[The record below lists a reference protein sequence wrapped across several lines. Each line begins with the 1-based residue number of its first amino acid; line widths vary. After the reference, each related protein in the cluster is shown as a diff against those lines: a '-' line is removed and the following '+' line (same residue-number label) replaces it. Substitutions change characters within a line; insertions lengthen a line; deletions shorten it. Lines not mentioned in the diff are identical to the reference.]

1 MAMNPYEAVD
11 EEVYDM
17 APIGVMTGDCEALE
31 LPEGLDKIKASL
43 NSADSGVSIMYKVF
57 GGALKETYGELNDNN
72 IVEWRFTDEAP
83 LVGLYG
89 RQTESGI
96 SQLGFVTLD
105 TACQAAV
112 EEKVDPVD
120 PVGPTDPVVAPELPS
135 NLDEVN
141 TEKEGSMVLGLP
153 MMTFVLI
160 VVGVLVGIG
169 LITASLC
176 TLRYKKNQQN
186 RVASPVTNKT
196 NTVTRRSGMDKSEAK
211 ELKPVAAETDIENNA
226 TPSIYNFESAK
237 KTTNNKVNDF

>member
-1 MAMNPYEAVD
+1 MNPYETIG
-11 EEVYDM
+11 EEQELYDM
-17 APIGVMTGDCEALE
+17 APIGVMAGDCEPLE

-43 NSADSGVSIMYKVF
+43 NSADSGMSILYKVF

-72 IVEWRFTDEAP
+72 MVEWRFTDEAP

-89 RQTESGI
+89 RQTETGI

-120 PVGPTDPVVAPELPS
+120 PVEPTDPVVTPELPL

-141 TEKEGSMVLGLP
+141 TEKDSMVLGLP
-153 MMTFVLI
+153 TMTFVLI
-160 VVGVLVGIG
+160 LVGVLVGIG

-176 TLRYKKNQQN
+176 TLRHKKNQQN

-196 NTVTRRSGMDKSEAK
+196 STVSRRSGMNESAAK
-211 ELKPVAAETDIENNA
+211 ELKPVAPETDIENNA
-226 TPSIYNFESAK
+226 SPNIFYPESGK
-237 KTTNNKVNDF
+237 KTTNNKLNDF

>member
-1 MAMNPYEAVD
+1 MNPYEAVD

-17 APIGVMTGDCEALE
+17 APIGVMAGDCEALE

-72 IVEWRFTDEAP
+72 MVEWRFTDENP

-89 RQTESGI
+89 RQTETGI

-105 TACQAAV
+105 TACQAAI
-112 EEKVDPVD
+112 EEKVDPVE
-120 PVGPTDPVVAPELPS
+120 PTDPVVTPELPL

-141 TEKEGSMVLGLP
+141 TEKDSMVLGLP
-153 MMTFVLI
+153 VMTFVLI

-176 TLRYKKNQQN
+176 TLRYKKNQ
-186 RVASPVTNKT
+186 
-196 NTVTRRSGMDKSEAK
+196 
-211 ELKPVAAETDIENNA
+211 
-226 TPSIYNFESAK
+226 
-237 KTTNNKVNDF
+237 